1 MGALQVGNAPNDKNE
16 TTNNNFYLSDT
27 VSLSRGRHNL
37 RFGAEIFRNQFV
49 NGPDNTDGRLLFL
62 SFPDF
67 LLGLPAGP
75 ASAGGNG
82 TPLSNVYLAY
92 SSAIVPDSDLRST
105 AAHFFAVDD
114 WKISASLSLNLGF
127 RLEANGQQSE
137 AHGQLANFDPKFYVP
152 PPPGGFTNPST
163 SGFVLPDN
171 YEGPAPEGFPRS
183 NSTARR

>member
-1 MGALQVGNAPNDKNE
+1 MATPPNDKNE
-16 TTNNNFYLSDT
+16 TANNNFYVSDT
-27 VSLSRGRHNL
+27 VSLSRGKHNL

-49 NGPDNTDGRLLFL
+49 NGPDNTDGTLLFL

-82 TPLSNVYLAY
+82 TPLSNVYLAQ
-92 SSAIVPDSDLRST
+92 SSAIVPHSDLRST

-114 WKISASLSLNLGF
+114 WKISATLTINLGF

-137 AHGQLANFDPKFYVP
+137 AHGRAGQLRPRVLC
-152 PPPGGFTNPST
+152 ST
-163 SGFVLPDN
+163 TAGRIHEPQHIRIRPAGQLRRAGSGRISALEFN
-171 YEGPAPEGFPRS
+171 
-183 NSTARR
+183 ARR